1 MYKWLAYVYLALA
14 FLLVGRIFNQQKVI
28 VSWLVTKFLNRHYNT
43 NKFFKKHTNR
53 IENLQKTGDL
63 LWRNRRGKLK
73 YSILRMKNAKRKL
86 LLISMVFPAP
96 QFEWTILRID
106 GLTAG
111 SDNTILL
118 VLNNFECRS
127 LDNNLMLWSM
137 VAEMLRTPKDI

>member
-111 SDNTILL
+111 CDNTILL
-118 VLNNFECRS
+118 VLNNFECWS
-127 LDNNLMLWSM
+127 LGNNLMPRSM
-137 VAEMLRTPKDI
+137 IAEMLRTPKDI